1 MEGSGS
7 HTEFKDNEG
16 NQEEEGMRR
25 LESRKVKVTQ
35 LCLTLCNPTDN
46 TVHGIL
52 QARILEWAA
61 FPFSRRIFPTQGS
74 NPGLLHCRRILY
86 QLSHKE
92 SQKILAWVAYPFSSR
107 SFYSRDQTGVS
118 IGKVDSFPTE
128 LSGKPVNC

>member
-1 MEGSGS
+1 MGGGRPLPQGAACVNAQRSVESMEGSGS

-61 FPFSRRIFPTQGS
+61 FPFSRRSSQPRDRTQ
-74 NPGLLHCRRILY
+74 
-86 QLSHKE
+86 
-92 SQKILAWVAYPFSSR
+92 
-107 SFYSRDQTGVS
+107 VS
-118 IGKVDSFPTE
+118 CIVGGFFTS
-128 LSGKPVNC
+128 